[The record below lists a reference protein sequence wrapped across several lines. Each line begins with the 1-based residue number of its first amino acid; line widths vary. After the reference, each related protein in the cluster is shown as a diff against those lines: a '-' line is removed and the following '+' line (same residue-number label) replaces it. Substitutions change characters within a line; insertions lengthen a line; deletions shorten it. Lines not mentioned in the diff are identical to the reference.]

1 VPTIA
6 RSRKRHERTGRV
18 DWAKVDATTEADIA
32 RQIAEDPDTAP
43 ELTED
48 ALDRA
53 VIVSADGRR
62 TPYRD
67 RVLRSQSSRLLTPGS
82 RAPKS
87 GVYRAV
93 GPAGGSTAT
102 QRTVSVARGDR
113 LPPTPEADQRW
124 QTVESGRR
132 KAGA

>member
-1 VPTIA
+1 VSIIA

-53 VIVSADGRR
+53 VIVSADGKR

-67 RVLRSQSSRLLTPGS
+67 RVPRSQSSRLLTPGS

-93 GPAGGSTAT
+93 GPASSTAT
-102 QRTVSVARGDR
+102 QRTVTVVRGDR